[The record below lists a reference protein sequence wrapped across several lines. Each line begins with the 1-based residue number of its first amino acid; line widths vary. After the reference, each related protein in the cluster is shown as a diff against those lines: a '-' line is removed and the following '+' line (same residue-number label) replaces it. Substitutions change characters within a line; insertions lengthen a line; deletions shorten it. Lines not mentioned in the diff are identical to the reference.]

1 MGIPVAPSPK
11 RFRPAAPGLL
21 LAAALLFAAGCAT
34 EVQKAERTD
43 VRAADHNILV
53 DTYPPPIDPA
63 LLPAREAE
71 PVPEPKI
78 IAAGDKSTLVY
89 HCRYARSETLREALE
104 GLISPE
110 GMIQATPRLNTLIIS
125 DAKDLI
131 PGLLELVQSLD
142 KAVPQLLVEA
152 RVIEV
157 TLDSDLEYEL
167 RYAYSHPGGTTSA
180 FVQPGSVTLNTPGSN
195 PLTTQGILLN
205 ARIWTSAD
213 AGQMDAFI
221 RLLLS
226 KGNAKLLSSPNLIVS
241 AGDEASII
249 TGEEVPVQSAT
260 VVSGSVSTTTLFKRV
275 GIKLRVIPLQ
285 ITNDTAMVEI
295 NPEVSAVTGYT
306 VAGAGVSNPIVA
318 IRNVSTT
325 LSLKDGEIL
334 TIGGLLRSEDHDLIR
349 KVPFLGDIPG
359 VGVLFQSR
367 RSQSVKTQLIF
378 FLRINI
384 LDPGKPHGLIY
395 HRPGVGMERLDTQ
408 EERTTPRPRE
418 MDPMKMPPFER
429 NGPPPAP
436 GANPPA
442 PGANPPPET
451 PAKPDPA
458 GAAAK
463 EAAPPPKG

>member
-1 MGIPVAPSPK
+1 MFLS
-11 RFRPAAPGLL
+11 
-21 LAAALLFAAGCAT
+21 AAALLFAAGCAT
-34 EVQKAERTD
+34 EVQTAG
-43 VRAADHNILV
+43 RAAGGAGDRNILV
-53 DTYPPPIDPA
+53 DTYPPPVDPA

-78 IAAGDKSTLVY
+78 IAAGEKSTLVY

-110 GMIQATPRLNTLIIS
+110 GTIQATPRLNTLIIS

-142 KAVPQLLVEA
+142 KTVPQLLVEA

-167 RYAYSHPGGTTSA
+167 RYAYSHPGGTTDA
-180 FVQPGSVTLNTPGSN
+180 FVQPGSVTLNTPGAN
-195 PLTTQGILLN
+195 PMTTQGILLN

-318 IRNVSTT
+318 IRNVNTT

-334 TIGGLLRSEDHDLIR
+334 TIGGLLRSEDRDLVR

-384 LDPGKPHGLIY
+384 LGQGKQHGLMY
-395 HRPGVGMERLDTQ
+395 HRPGVGLERLDTQ
-408 EERTTPRPRE
+408 VERTTPRQRE
-418 MDPMKMPPFER
+418 LDPMKLPPFE
-429 NGPPPAP
+429 PDSPTPAP
-436 GANPPA
+436 ENAPA
-442 PGANPPPET
+442 PAPEN
-451 PAKPDPA
+451 PAKPAPA
-458 GAAAK
+458 GDAEKQAVQ
-463 EAAPPPKG
+463 APK

>member
-1 MGIPVAPSPK
+1 LLP
-11 RFRPAAPGLL
+11 L
-21 LAAALLFAAGCAT
+21 LAAALLFAGGCAT

-53 DTYPPPIDPA
+53 ETYPPPVDPA

-78 IAAGDKSTLVY
+78 IAAGEKSTLVY
-89 HCRYARSETLREALE
+89 RCRYARSETLREALE

-110 GMIQATPRLNTLIIS
+110 GTIQATPRLNTLIIS

-142 KAVPQLLVEA
+142 YPVPQLLVEA

-180 FVQPGSVTLNTPGSN
+180 FVQPGNITLNTPGSN

-205 ARIWTSAD
+205 ARIWTSED

-226 KGNAKLLSSPNLIVS
+226 RGNAKLLSSPNLIVS

-318 IRNVSTT
+318 IRNVNTT

-334 TIGGLLRSEDHDLIR
+334 TIGGLLRSEDRDLVR

-359 VGVLFQSR
+359 VGVLFRSR

-384 LDPGKPHGLIY
+384 LGQGKQHGLMY
-395 HRPGVGMERLDTQ
+395 HRPGVGLERLDTQ
-408 EERTTPRPRE
+408 VERTTPRQRE
-418 MDPMKMPPFER
+418 LDPMKLPPFE
-429 NGPPPAP
+429 PDSPTPAP
-436 GANPPA
+436 ENAPA
-442 PGANPPPET
+442 PAPEN
-451 PAKPDPA
+451 PAKPAPA
-458 GAAAK
+458 GDAEKQAVQ
-463 EAAPPPKG
+463 APK